1 MAMRDDGEPISRG
14 QLDRRAADMRA
25 LRDSLLLAAFFGGVV
40 LINGILAIL
49 LIGFLQSI
57 GWWEVP
63 PATGGE
69 GAAALSG
76 RFCPWSNE
84 TVSSGISNAFA
95 STDIYRVWVALRDS
109 GQRADWRGTRSQDP
123 AALAEAITGR
133 EIAQAATQGRT
144 ALSLG

>member
-14 QLDRRAADMRA
+14 QLDRRAADIRA

-49 LIGFLQSI
+49 LIEFFQSI

-76 RFCPWSNE
+76 RL
-84 TVSSGISNAFA
+84 A
-95 STDIYRVWVALRDS
+95 R
-109 GQRADWRGTRSQDP
+109 RGAPPEQGPLEP
-123 AALAEAITGR
+123 AP
-133 EIAQAATQGRT
+133 
-144 ALSLG
+144 